1 MIPRITT
8 SRTTRKFREALTKVP
23 KEIQH
28 QAATAYRLFRENQE
42 HPGLRFKKV
51 HSQLP
56 IYSVRINIKYRAVGV
71 IEGKA
76 IVWFWVGIH
85 ADYERLLKQL

>member
-1 MIPRITT
+1 MNPRITI
-8 SRTTRKFREALTKVP
+8 SKTTKKFREALANIPNEV
-23 KEIQH
+23 QQ

-56 IYSVRINIKYRAVGV
+56 IYSVRVNIKYRAVGV
-71 IEGKA
+71 IDRNT
-76 IVWFWVGIH
+76 IVWF
-85 ADYERLLKQL
+85 